1 MKLSQLRNL
10 VAVAEAGTIRQAARN
25 LFLSQSSVTKSLQE
39 LEAYLG
45 VELLHRTA
53 HGVAPTAAGAA
64 LIARAKV
71 VEAELRQARNDIETV
86 RGAGSGEIRVSAS
99 PSVAVGLLPRA
110 VLAFKR
116 GHPKVTFQ
124 IQEGVYPD
132 VLPAV
137 RMGELDFAICLVPE
151 RPRDEE
157 LHFELLLRDDLTP
170 AVRTGHP
177 LAGRGRLSF
186 DELVASDL
194 EWVIYR
200 RGPGGRD
207 VYEQTFRAA
216 GLAPPKG
223 TIECTSFACALAL
236 VEASDCIT
244 LLPSRLFADRQ
255 RRMSITPLA
264 LASPMPPWNVAVIS
278 RAKHRL
284 APVCTEFL
292 RELHRTAAKMQ
303 APPAKAGAARRTPG

>member
-1 MKLSQLRNL
+1 MKLNQLRNL
-10 VAVAEAGTIRQAARN
+10 VAVAEAGTIRGAAKN
-25 LFLSQSSVTKSLQE
+25 LYLSQSSVTKSLHE

-71 VEAELRQARNDIETV
+71 IEAELRQARNDIETV
-86 RGAGSGEIRVSAS
+86 GGAGSGEIRVSAS
-99 PSVAVGLLPRA
+99 PTVAMALLPRA

-116 GHPKVTFQ
+116 TRPKVTFQ

-132 VLPAV
+132 ILPAV

-151 RPRDEE
+151 QPRDEE
-157 LHFELLLRDDLTP
+157 LHFELLLRDYLTP

-177 LAGRGRLSF
+177 LASRGKLTI
-186 DELVASDL
+186 DELLRSEL

-200 RGPGGRD
+200 RGRGGRD

-216 GLAPPKG
+216 GFDPPKG

-236 VEASDCIT
+236 IESSDCVT
-244 LLPSRLFADRQ
+244 LLPSQLFAERQ
-255 RRMSITPLA
+255 RKLAITPIA

-278 RAKHRL
+278 RAKHQL
-284 APVCTEFL
+284 APVCTAFL
-292 RELHRTAAKMQ
+292 QALHHVAAKMRPSV
-303 APPAKAGAARRTPG
+303 PPGARRTPTG

>member
-10 VAVAEAGTIRQAARN
+10 VAVAEAGTIRGAAKN
-25 LFLSQSSVTKSLQE
+25 LYLSQSSVTKSLHE

-71 VEAELRQARNDIETV
+71 IEAELRQARNDIETV

-99 PSVAVGLLPRA
+99 PTVAMALLPRA

-116 GHPKVTFQ
+116 ARPKVTFR

-132 VLPAV
+132 ILPEV

-151 RPRDEE
+151 QPRDEE
-157 LHFELLLRDDLTP
+157 LHFELLLRDYLTP

-177 LAGRGRLSF
+177 LASRGKLTI
-186 DELVASDL
+186 DELLRREL

-207 VYEQTFRAA
+207 IYEQTFRAA
-216 GLAPPKG
+216 GVDPPRG
-223 TIECTSFACALAL
+223 AIECTSFACALAL
-236 VEASDCIT
+236 IESSDCVT
-244 LLPSRLFADRQ
+244 LLPSQLFAERQ
-255 RRMSITPLA
+255 RKLAITPIA

-278 RAKHRL
+278 RAKHQL
-284 APVCTEFL
+284 APVCTAFL
-292 RELHRTAAKMQ
+292 QELHHVAATMR
-303 APPAKAGAARRTPG
+303 PPVPPGARRPPTG

>member
-10 VAVAEAGTIRQAARN
+10 LAVAEAGTIRQASKN
-25 LFLSQSSVTKSLQE
+25 VYLSQSSLTKSIHL
-39 LEAYLG
+39 LEEYLG

-53 HGVAPTAAGAA
+53 HGVTPTAAGKA

-71 VEAELRQARNDIETV
+71 IEAELRQARNDIETV

-99 PSVAVGLLPRA
+99 PTVAMALLPNA

-116 GHPKVTFQ
+116 SRPKVTFQ

-157 LHFELLLRDDLTP
+157 LHFELLLRDHLAP
-170 AVRTGHP
+170 AVRAGHP
-177 LAGRGRLSF
+177 LASRGKLTI
-186 DELVASDL
+186 DELLKQDL

-200 RGPGGRD
+200 RGPSGRD
-207 VYEQTFRAA
+207 VYEQSFLA
-216 GLAPPKG
+216 GGHTPPRG

-236 VEASDCIT
+236 VQASDCVT
-244 LLPSRLFADRQ
+244 LVPSQLFAERP
-255 RRMSITPLA
+255 RKATITPLA

-278 RAKHRL
+278 RAKHQL
-284 APVCTEFL
+284 APVCVAFL
-292 RELHRTAAKMQ
+292 KELHRTAAKSL
-303 APPAKAGAARRTPG
+303 PAGRPAAARRAAG

>member
-10 VAVAEAGTIRQAARN
+10 VAVAEAGTIRGAAKN
-25 LFLSQSSVTKSLQE
+25 LYLSQSSVTKSLQE

-53 HGVAPTAAGAA
+53 HGVAPTAAGSA

-86 RGAGSGEIRVSAS
+86 RGAASGEIRVSAS
-99 PSVAVGLLPRA
+99 PTVAMALLPRA

-116 GHPKVTFQ
+116 TRPNVTFR

-151 RPRDEE
+151 QPRDEA
-157 LHFELLLRDDLTP
+157 LHFELLLRDYLTP
-170 AVRTGHP
+170 AVRVGHP
-177 LAGRGRLSF
+177 LAGGGRLTM
-186 DELVASDL
+186 DELLRRELD
-194 EWVIYR
+194 WVIYR

-216 GLAPPKG
+216 GVDPPKG

-236 VEASDCIT
+236 VEASDCVT
-244 LLPSRLFADRQ
+244 LLPSQLLAERQ
-255 RRMSITPLA
+255 RKLAIMPLT
-264 LASPMPPWNVAVIS
+264 LASPMPPWKVAVIS
-278 RAKHRL
+278 RAKHQL

-292 RELHRTAAKMQ
+292 RALHQTAAKMQ
-303 APPAKAGAARRTPG
+303 PPGKPGAARRAAG

>member
-1 MKLSQLRNL
+1 MKLTQLRNL
-10 VAVAEAGTIRQAARN
+10 VAVAEAGTIRGAAKN
-25 LFLSQSSVTKSLQE
+25 LYLSQSSVTKSLHE

-53 HGVAPTAAGAA
+53 HGVSPTAAGAA

-86 RGAGSGEIRVSAS
+86 RGAGTGEIRVSAS
-99 PSVAVGLLPRA
+99 PTVAMALLPRA

-116 GHPKVTFQ
+116 TRPRVTFR

-151 RPRDEE
+151 QPRDEE
-157 LHFELLLRDDLTP
+157 LHFELLLRDYLTP
-170 AVRTGHP
+170 AVRVGHP
-177 LAGRGRLSF
+177 LAGRGRLTME
-186 DELVASDL
+186 ELLRRELD
-194 EWVIYR
+194 WVIYR

-216 GLAPPKG
+216 GVDPPKG

-236 VEASDCIT
+236 VEASDCVT
-244 LLPSRLFADRQ
+244 LLPSQLFAERQ
-255 RRMSITPLA
+255 RKLALTPLT
-264 LASPMPPWNVAVIS
+264 LASPMPPWKVAVIS

-292 RELHRTAAKMQ
+292 RELHHTAARMQ
-303 APPAKAGAARRTPG
+303 PPARPGAPRRTG